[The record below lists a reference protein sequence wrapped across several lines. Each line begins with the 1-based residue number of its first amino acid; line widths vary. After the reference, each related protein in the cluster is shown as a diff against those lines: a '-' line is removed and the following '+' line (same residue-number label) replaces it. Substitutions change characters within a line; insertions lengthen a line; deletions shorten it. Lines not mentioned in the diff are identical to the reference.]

1 MEDDVFCHAL
11 AKVLYHAPTP
21 VTVGFYAPWGHRKN
35 VLLQKVQDFLV
46 AKGEEKDRQEME
58 RGGPAPRGCRG
69 WDLVAVLFQLL
80 FFRPVP
86 VSVPGSV
93 PASQDRSAPARS
105 NIQHIF
111 IRFSAWEFA
120 GSDRLWA
127 GLVTTLCDR
136 VEEHFGLLPVSLFRA
151 LRRERE
157 LRQAAAEVRWESRK
171 ILCLPLWAALA
182 LVAAVVASVAI
193 LALVMG
199 IPLSPGDPSERA
211 VALAEGLGGAVAG
224 AAVARA
230 LPLVVTVAKNAMV
243 TLKGQVERQMNRTD
257 LSGQLDFM
265 NGVKREVRVI
275 TACVR
280 AMESFQRRRIRIVLQ
295 VSDLDKCSPD
305 KLLGVL
311 EALSI
316 LLSERDAP
324 FVSILAVDPGVVA
337 EGVET
342 SLSRRGLSYNGYAF
356 LNRLVTLPFS
366 VPPMGRESRQQLL
379 AGVVR
384 DNQRLATETK
394 EDDGDGIGVGV
405 GRRRLPAP
413 RRTSLVL
420 VHPGSAIPRAANDE
434 DDDQAPAEVL
444 AHEMQPLMEAGDQGG
459 PGTIQHIR
467 DAHDSLL
474 SPSMVAFMSDSV
486 VDMRR
491 LTNSVAI
498 SMHLLVRRVPRP
510 QIKELRPLKLAAWVM
525 LANQWPC
532 HLSWLLQCLED
543 ERQLQGVVPAAPS
556 EPLWETFERYR
567 EEFDLMKPHL
577 GRFLV
582 LDGDPELFQQFL
594 RGQFRDPPEPFHTSE
609 ADLYLPVTVNLDLS
623 IKRRLELLR
632 GSRTSS
638 SRPVP
643 AVRRLPV
650 CAGLRLGVEE
660 VCKKLGDLGFKGE
673 PLRRYR
679 ARVRE
684 HNLNGRTLLLSDPQD
699 IREALSMSLGDW
711 ALFSEH
717 FLGGLPQ
724 GETLA
729 GSPSGGPPLQ
739 AGRAHSCETKAKV

>member
-1 MEDDVFCHAL
+1 
-11 AKVLYHAPTP
+11 
-21 VTVGFYAPWGHRKN
+21 
-35 VLLQKVQDFLV
+35 LQR
-46 AKGEEKDRQEME
+46 ETIPKDRQEME

-86 VSVPGSV
+86 
-93 PASQDRSAPARS
+93 DRSAPARS

-171 ILCLPLWAALA
+171 ILCLPL
-182 LVAAVVASVAI
+182 VAI

-405 GRRRLPAP
+405 
-413 RRTSLVL
+413 
-420 VHPGSAIPRAANDE
+420 
-434 DDDQAPAEVL
+434 
-444 AHEMQPLMEAGDQGG
+444 AGDQGG

-498 SMHLLVRRVPRP
+498 SMHLLVPDRVGHSPCPTWDSR
-510 QIKELRPLKLAAWVM
+510 ELRPLKLAAWVM

-650 CAGLRLGVEE
+650 CAGLRLDQGEGLTSQAARSRALLGVPREGMKE
-660 VCKKLGDLGFKGE
+660 VGE
-673 PLRRYR
+673 RRRANQRAGVRHLPSDSCPPLTSYK
-679 ARVRE
+679 
-684 HNLNGRTLLLSDPQD
+684 
-699 IREALSMSLGDW
+699 
-711 ALFSEH
+711 
-717 FLGGLPQ
+717 GLP
-724 GETLA
+724 GDPEDEKGRPRA
-729 GSPSGGPPLQ
+729 SSWGG
-739 AGRAHSCETKAKV
+739 GWSV

>member
-1 MEDDVFCHAL
+1 
-11 AKVLYHAPTP
+11 
-21 VTVGFYAPWGHRKN
+21 
-35 VLLQKVQDFLV
+35 LLQKVQDFLV

-337 EGVET
+337 EGVVGAYYMPGT
-342 SLSRRGLSYNGYAF
+342 VLSAGMDSSRSGRSQSLPHVGLTR
-356 LNRLVTLPFS
+356 LNPHFIDDNNNNALGWIQGNQLVPLEAHSLNPHFTDEGTEAQ
-366 VPPMGRESRQQLL
+366 GRESS
-379 AGVVR
+379 VCVEHCTK
-384 DNQRLATETK
+384 RLGEHNRLGSPIPCPHHAYSLDFSPYLCMTESRSPT
-394 EDDGDGIGVGV
+394 G
-405 GRRRLPAP
+405 L
-413 RRTSLVL
+413 TVL
-420 VHPGSAIPRAANDE
+420 TLI
-434 DDDQAPAEVL
+434 L
-444 AHEMQPLMEAGDQGG
+444 
-459 PGTIQHIR
+459 
-467 DAHDSLL
+467 
-474 SPSMVAFMSDSV
+474 
-486 VDMRR
+486 
-491 LTNSVAI
+491 
-498 SMHLLVRRVPRP
+498 

-632 GSRTSS
+632 
-638 SRPVP
+638 
-643 AVRRLPV
+643 
-650 CAGLRLGVEE
+650 
-660 VCKKLGDLGFKGE
+660 
-673 PLRRYR
+673 
-679 ARVRE
+679 
-684 HNLNGRTLLLSDPQD
+684 
-699 IREALSMSLGDW
+699 
-711 ALFSEH
+711 
-717 FLGGLPQ
+717 
-724 GETLA
+724 
-729 GSPSGGPPLQ
+729 
-739 AGRAHSCETKAKV
+739 